1 MAHTCAHVHMYTHVH
16 ITPTLRLTLATSE
29 LQRCAS
35 DLSIFA
41 FICA

>member
-1 MAHTCAHVHMYTHVH
+1 MAHTCAHVHMYTTRS
-16 ITPTLRLTLATSE
+16 TPTLRLTLATSE

-35 DLSIFA
+35 DLSMFA